1 MRTYGRTIEI
11 ILKRLEYLERV
22 VGTELPLDRTTE
34 LKLASEVPFQITKD
48 VSAEI
53 RNDYDDIEEA
63 INKLSI
69 IDKDMPRMKH
79 ELLQLKRKIPLN
91 YQITTQDRE
100 NILAEINK
108 ILGVNRSDR
117 P

>member
-1 MRTYGRTIEI
+1 MRTYGRTIQI
-11 ILKRLEYLERV
+11 ILARLDYLERL
-22 VGTELPLDRTTE
+22 VG
-34 LKLASEVPFQITKD
+34 SEVPVERTTQLRVASEIPFDITKA

-53 RNDYDDIEEA
+53 RNDFDDIEDA

-79 ELLQLKRKIPLN
+79 ELIQLKRKIPLN

-100 NILAEINK
+100 KILAEINK